1 MGINHKYN
9 SITNYMYLLLSL
21 KIKNTITYVC
31 QTYGKQYKL
40 QSEIMVDT
48 IK

>member
-9 SITNYMYLLLSL
+9 PTTNYMYLLLSF
-21 KIKNTITYVC
+21 KFKSTIAYVC